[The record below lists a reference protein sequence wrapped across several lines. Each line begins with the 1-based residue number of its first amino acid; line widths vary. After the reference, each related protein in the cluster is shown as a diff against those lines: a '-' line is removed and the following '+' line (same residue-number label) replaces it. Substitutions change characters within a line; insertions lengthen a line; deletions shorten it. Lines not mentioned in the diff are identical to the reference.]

1 VIPAAVLERG
11 ERGFVQV
18 LRRRHPGAVFL
29 IRDGAVRPEDA
40 DVPGE
45 ILGGATGD
53 LHSTMRGT
61 VRNAAMNQLSTNSS
75 SSKART
81 QARSGQGLPA
91 TVGAEV

>member
-11 ERGFVQV
+11 ERGFVRV

-53 LHSTMRGT
+53 LHPIEEAGE
-61 VRNAAMNQLSTNSS
+61 NLAAFEGVETAPQ
-75 SSKART
+75 
-81 QARSGQGLPA
+81 
-91 TVGAEV
+91 GAERPAGGQPGKAA